1 MRKLNYILILSF
13 FLLSLGF
20 TKKAFA
26 EQDEWHINITSGG
39 MDARVTY
46 YTQLHQSDAMWVKE
60 AVEKAW
66 PLYKT
71 QTGVQP
77 AATVNLHVGD
87 VFLLSENPNESP
99 PDGLTGYE
107 NGVCT
112 IYIAP
117 GDIKKVK
124 TTTAHEL
131 FHCWQQT
138 MELKPY
144 SQNTWMYEATAV
156 WSEDWVYKDYASE
169 HQYDE
174 LLFKA
179 LDSNLLD
186 TGNTREYAGY
196 LYFYKLYQQDGFS
209 PTPVITL
216 LKQLKTKNQ
225 EQIIKG
231 QSGIHENIKEFAFW
245 NWNKDP
251 FKEYSDTPE
260 FPPIR
265 PSGSSIKSLPITTR
279 EEYKAKFHT
288 EGGGAQYIATG
299 FEEGVDKVVFK
310 VSEYNTLNNPQIG
323 MQALIK
329 INDEWHYED
338 WSDQTEKTF
347 CRNREAEKI
356 QIVVL
361 IASNSNIKDTVTY
374 AGDGTEQYTDGGA
387 HDGEMTIDATGE
399 CPVTWHGT
407 VRYTNSGGGTELKVG
422 QTLTINEELEEVMD
436 ENGEMTFEIVKQD
449 FNYVAN
455 HSTNMPCM
463 YPCSGNIAVHS
474 ISLGNTTRVRPEN
487 EEYPSRRFLIG
498 DDDKPIFIVEPQMYG
513 ECDYVTMTQKN
524 NYACS
529 CGGNAST
536 NAWTDV
542 SRGGCHTVNGIET
555 VHKIPT
561 EFSQDGKRITG
572 RESGISPAGYF
583 GATIE
588 WDYVY
593 E

>member
-1 MRKLNYILILSF
+1 MRKLLYILMIFILG
-13 FLLSLGF
+13 LGF
-20 TKKAFA
+20 AGKTSA
-26 EQDEWHINITSGG
+26 EPDEWHIDMTSGDL
-39 MDARVTY
+39 DARITY
-46 YTQLHQSDAMWVKE
+46 YTQLHQADAVWVKE

-66 PLYKT
+66 PMYKA

-77 AATVNLHVGD
+77 AATVKIHVGD
-87 VFLLSENPNESP
+87 VFLISENPNKEP

-107 NGVCT
+107 NGICT

-124 TTTAHEL
+124 TTTVHEL
-131 FHCWQQT
+131 LHCWQKT

-144 SQNTWMYEATAV
+144 SQNKWMYEATAV

-169 HQYDE
+169 HQYDV

-186 TGNTREYAGY
+186 TGSLREYAGY
-196 LYFYKLYQQDGFS
+196 LYFYKLYQQAGFS

-225 EQIIKG
+225 AQIIKG
-231 QSGIHENIKEFAFW
+231 QTGIHENIKEFAFW

-251 FKEYSDTPE
+251 FKEYTDTPE
-260 FPPIR
+260 FPHIR
-265 PSGSSIKSLPITTR
+265 PSGSSIKPLPITTR
-279 EEYKAKFHT
+279 EEYKAKFYT
-288 EGGGAQYIATG
+288 EGGGAQYVAAG
-299 FEEGVDKVVFK
+299 FEEGIDKVVFK

-347 CRNREAEKI
+347 CRNREAEKV

-361 IASNSNIKDTVTY
+361 IASNSDIKDTVVFDT
-374 AGDGTEQYTDGGA
+374 DGTAHYTDSAA

-399 CPVTWHGT
+399 CPATWHGT
-407 VRYTNSGGGTELKVG
+407 VTYTNSGGGTELKAN
-422 QTLTINEELEEVMD
+422 QRLTINEELEEVMN
-436 ENGEMTFEIVKQD
+436 EQGEMSFEIIKQE
-449 FNYVAN
+449 FNYTAN
-455 HSTNMPCM
+455 HSTTMPCM
-463 YPCSGNIAVHS
+463 YMCSGKIAVRS
-474 ISLGNTTRVRPEN
+474 ISSGNTTRERPEN
-487 EEYPSRRFLIG
+487 EEYPSRRFIIG
-498 DDDKPIFIVEPQMYG
+498 EDDKPILIVDEQMYG
-513 ECDYVTMTQKN
+513 DCDYVTDTQTTN
-524 NYACS
+524 FS
-529 CGGNAST
+529 CTCAGNST
-536 NAWTDV
+536 SDSWTDV
-542 SRGGCHTVNGIET
+542 TRDGCHTVNGLEA

-572 RESGISPAGYF
+572 RETGVSPAGHF

>member
-1 MRKLNYILILSF
+1 
-13 FLLSLGF
+13 LGF
-20 TKKAFA
+20 AGKVFA
-26 EQDEWHINITSGG
+26 EQDEWYINLTSGG
-39 MDARVTY
+39 MDAKITY
-46 YTQLHQSDAMWVKE
+46 YTQLHQSDAGWVKE

-66 PLYKT
+66 PSYKA

-77 AATVNLHVGD
+77 ATTINLHVGD
-87 VFLLSENPNESP
+87 VFLINENSNEEP
-99 PDGLTGYE
+99 PDGLTSYE

-117 GDIKKVK
+117 GDEKKVK

-131 FHCWQQT
+131 FHCWQET

-144 SQNTWMYEATAV
+144 SQNKWMYEATAV
-156 WSEDWVYKDYASE
+156 WSEDWMYKDYASE
-169 HQYDE
+169 HQYDV

-196 LYFYKLYQQDGFS
+196 IYFYKLYQQAGFS

-216 LKQLKTKNQ
+216 LKQLKTKTQ
-225 EQIIKG
+225 EQIIKE
-231 QSGIHENIKEFAFW
+231 QPDINENIKEFAFW

-265 PSGSSIKSLPITTR
+265 PSGTSIKSIPITTR
-279 EEYKAKFHT
+279 EEYKAKFFT
-288 EGGGAQYIATG
+288 EGGGAQYVAAG
-299 FEEGVDKVVFK
+299 FEEGIDKVVFK

-347 CRNREAEKI
+347 CRNREAEKV
-356 QIVVL
+356 QVVVL

-374 AGDGTEQYTDGGA
+374 STDGTEQYTDGGA
-387 HDGEMTIDATGE
+387 HNGEMTIDATGE
-399 CPVTWHGT
+399 CPITWHGT
-407 VRYTNSGGGTELKVG
+407 VIFTNGGGGTELKINQRLV
-422 QTLTINEELEEVMD
+422 INEELEEVMN
-436 ENGEMTFEIVKQD
+436 EQGEMSFEIVKQE
-449 FNYVAN
+449 FNYTAN
-455 HSTNMPCM
+455 HSTTMPCM
-463 YPCSGNIAVHS
+463 YMCSGQILVRS
-474 ISLGNTTRVRPEN
+474 ISHGNTSRVRPEN
-487 EEYPSRRFLIG
+487 EEYPSHRFLIG
-498 DDDKPIFIVEPQMYG
+498 EDDKPILIVEEQMYG
-513 ECDYVTMTQKN
+513 ECDYVTTTQTSK
-524 NYACS
+524 YS
-529 CGGNAST
+529 CTCAGNVSSDS
-536 NAWTDV
+536 WTDV
-542 SRGGCHTVNGIET
+542 SRDECHTINGIET

-561 EFSQDGKRITG
+561 EFSQDAKRITG
-572 RESGISPAGYF
+572 RESGISAAGYF

>member
-1 MRKLNYILILSF
+1 MRKLYYILAIYI
-13 FLLSLGF
+13 LSLGSAG
-20 TKKAFA
+20 KVFA
-26 EQDEWHINITSGG
+26 EQNEWHIDINSGG
-39 MDARVTY
+39 VDAKITY
-46 YTQLHQSDAMWVKE
+46 YTQLHQNDAEWVKE

-66 PLYKT
+66 PMYKA
-71 QTGVQP
+71 QTDVQP

-87 VFLLSENPNESP
+87 VFLIEENSEATQ

-124 TTTAHEL
+124 TTTVHEL
-131 FHCWQQT
+131 FHCWQNT

-144 SQNTWMYEATAV
+144 SQNKWMYEATAV
-156 WSEDWVYKDYASE
+156 WSEDWVYKNYASE
-169 HQYDE
+169 HQYDV

-196 LYFYKLYQQDGFS
+196 LYFYKLYQQAGFS

-225 EQIIKG
+225 AQIIKE
-231 QSGIHENIKEFAFW
+231 QAGIHENIKEFAFW

-260 FPPIR
+260 FPHIR
-265 PSGSSIKSLPITTR
+265 PSGSSIKSIPITTR
-279 EEYKAKFHT
+279 DEYKAKFRT
-288 EGGGAQYIATG
+288 EGGGAQYVAVG
-299 FEEGVDKVVFK
+299 FEEGIDKVVFK

-329 INDEWHYED
+329 IKDEWHYED

-347 CRNREAEKI
+347 CRKREAEKV
-356 QIVVL
+356 QVVVL
-361 IASNSNIKDTVTY
+361 IASNSNIKDTVTW
-374 AGDGTEQYTDGGA
+374 ASDGTEHYTDGGA
-387 HDGEMTIDATGE
+387 HDGELTIDAKEE

-407 VRYTNSGGGTELKVG
+407 TTYSNGGGGTELKVF
-422 QTLTINEELEEVMD
+422 QRLVINEELEEVMN
-436 ENGEMTFEIVKQD
+436 ENGEMSFEIVKQK
-449 FNYVAN
+449 FNYTAT
-455 HSTNMPCM
+455 HSTNMNCM
-463 YPCSGNIAVHS
+463 YPCSGEITVRSNS
-474 ISLGNTTRVRPEN
+474 SGNATRQRPEN
-487 EEYPSRRFLIG
+487 EDYPGHRFLIG

-513 ECDYVTMTQKN
+513 DCDYVTMTQNSKFICTC
-524 NYACS
+524 A
-529 CGGNAST
+529 GNTSEQSD
-536 NAWTDV
+536 TDV
-542 SRGGCHTVNGIET
+542 SRNMCHTINGIEA

-572 RESGISPAGYF
+572 SETGFSPEAHF
-583 GATIE
+583 SATIE